1 MNFWQNSL
9 KEIISQKLK
18 LSDMILLSK
27 VRTAIQTV
35 LKIMSSIKRY
45 VYIY

>member
-9 KEIISQKLK
+9 KEIISQKFK

-35 LKIMSSIKRY
+35 LKMSLIKSY